1 MTVLGNEQMT
11 TIVDIDRMIS
21 DLEERNCSIVSNEF
35 YPYTDDRHHHCH
47 VQNTNWLSKN
57 RQYA

>member
-21 DLEERNCSIVSNEF
+21 DLEERNCSI
-35 YPYTDDRHHHCH
+35 
-47 VQNTNWLSKN
+47 
-57 RQYA
+57 